1 MNIEHEIALIER
13 VNYSWRHKFCTKI
26 TSISDQIN
34 RYAIIPQTI
43 FPQQIFRTHES
54 EILNHWKSRKVLTF
68 EEQNRHGDVGLHVE
82 EERRITRCVKR
93 YHRTTKLLL
102 HYKQKRERISWIFC
116 LFTTD
121 CDRSGLERQ
130 FGWKCWLGNCWK
142 SSWDCLENLIANECE
157 RNFCSLNALRIR
169 YFQRILLKIAKACR
183 QYTLRSFLRMHPS
196 TLFRSPRAYSD
207 AYRSFHKRLL
217 SNGVLKCS
225 CEKIK
230 ILWLLIISVT
240 FTKLETR
247 DK

>member
-26 TSISDQIN
+26 TSIPDQIN

-142 SSWDCLENLIANECE
+142 SSWDCLENLIVNE
-157 RNFCSLNALRIR
+157 F
-169 YFQRILLKIAKACR
+169 LL
-183 QYTLRSFLRMHPS
+183 PE
-196 TLFRSPRAYSD
+196 YSQ
-207 AYRSFHKRLL
+207 
-217 SNGVLKCS
+217 N
-225 CEKIK
+225 
-230 ILWLLIISVT
+230 LIISKNLTKNCKSMPTIYVEIVSSHAPLDPLT
-240 FTKLETR
+240 FPSRLQR
-247 DK
+247 PLPFVS

>member
-102 HYKQKRERISWIFC
+102 HYKNKSERISWIFC

-130 FGWKCWLGNCWK
+130 FGWEWWLGNCWK
-142 SSWDCLENLIANECE
+142 LLEKFV
-157 RNFCSLNALRIR
+157 R
-169 YFQRILLKIAKACR
+169 
-183 QYTLRSFLRMHPS
+183 
-196 TLFRSPRAYSD
+196 LFRKFD
-207 AYRSFHKRLL
+207 CKWMWKRVLL
-217 SNGVLKCS
+217 SEYSQN
-225 CEKIK
+225 
-230 ILWLLIISVT
+230 LIISKNL
-240 FTKLETR
+240 TKNCKSMPTIYVEIACTPRPSSVPLAPTATPTVR
-247 DK
+247 FIKDFCLMVYWSARVKKSKFCDY